1 MQRILFWI
9 FTSSLLFVGY
19 FSYEIITTQGF
30 INDTVEK
37 SSSEVT
43 IEEGDA
49 YLDEIKELIGDPL
62 DFTSGAPTKAG
73 TNIEQSQSTLIQ
85 KSTIVTYQVTNDVLS
100 NGIINTANTNQT
112 EYARDT
118 NDHHRLWDTFKTIIP
133 ADLRTN
139 VYSFSVFSD
148 GISNL
153 LGYVEPLDYNGD
165 TWQLG
170 VDFIDS
176 IDKKNFYYTLIH
188 EYGHLLTLNNKQLVS
203 NYDWKTFDQKETTY
217 SSFYGEST
225 PDSYMN
231 LYYQEFWIDYYKE
244 WQHLN
249 VQSDSKAQ
257 QAFYLE
263 HADDFLTSYAVTH
276 PEEDIAES
284 WTFFILSPKQSNDT
298 VAQKKQNFFYQFPEL
313 VETRTEIL
321 KNLLTETKKD

>member
-1 MQRILFWI
+1 MQRILFLI
-9 FTSSLLFVGY
+9 FTSSLLFLSY
-19 FSYEIITTQGF
+19 FSYEIITMPGF
-30 INDTVEK
+30 IDDTVEK
-37 SSSEVT
+37 SSSEGT
-43 IEEGDA
+43 IEEGDG

-62 DFTSGAPTKAG
+62 DFKSGAPTKAG
-73 TNIEQSQSTLIQ
+73 TNIEQSQSALIQ

-231 LYYQEFWIDYYKE
+231 VYYQEFWIYYYKE

-321 KNLLTETKKD
+321 KNLLTEAKKD